1 MGKGLL
7 IDPRARQCV
16 VDVRERDDLGLDR
29 DLLPPQPVGIAAPVI
44 PLVVPAADVVG
55 HLEQLL
61 LVAQEGVLHDLRA
74 EGAVGLHDLVF
85 RGRQGAGFIQNFLRD
100 GDLPHIVQRGGV
112 DDQRRPGGREGV
124 AVGDLLELAQENL
137 GEGADVQHVQPA
149 FPVAELD
156 DVG

>member
-1 MGKGLL
+1 M
-7 IDPRARQCV
+7 ICAPRAQWV
-16 VDVRERDDLGLDR
+16 FMTSYS
-29 DLLPPQPVGIAAPVI
+29 A
-44 PLVVPAADVVG
+44 
-55 HLEQLL
+55 
-61 LVAQEGVLHDLRA
+61 GVK
-74 EGAVGLHDLVF
+74 EP
-85 RGRQGAGFIQNFLRD
+85 GFIQNFLRD

-156 DVG
+156 DVGQDLHHQEVVPLLLHDLLCYHPSNAFCLE